1 MNEIKKLK
9 EWGLKLKK
17 KMTIMDFTCQE
28 REKEEKKETTADD
41 NPTTRHRHMSYY
53 VEERTRWHIKKD
65 DKMSGLT
72 TG

>member
-1 MNEIKKLK
+1 
-9 EWGLKLKK
+9 
-17 KMTIMDFTCQE
+17 MDFTCKK
-28 REKEEKKETTADD
+28 REKKEKKKTTADD

>member
-1 MNEIKKLK
+1 
-9 EWGLKLKK
+9 
-17 KMTIMDFTCQE
+17 
-28 REKEEKKETTADD
+28 
-41 NPTTRHRHMSYY
+41 MSYY

>member
-1 MNEIKKLK
+1 MRIEI
-9 EWGLKLKK
+9 EKK
-17 KMTIMDFTCQE
+17 KGQSW
-28 REKEEKKETTADD
+28 TTDD

>member
-17 KMTIMDFTCQE
+17 KRDNHGLYLQ
-28 REKEEKKETTADD
+28 KKRKGGKKKTTADD